1 MLVRHRIL
9 NEFQIFAGGLM
20 MSIALIHPMLVHFPI
35 VLLIT
40 AVVMDIILLLIKK
53 DLTDRQCLPLVA
65 LSALLLGTLS
75 AGLAAIFGD
84 MALDR
89 AISLGFPSGPLETH
103 ETLALITIAVFSLHC
118 LLRLLALWRRY
129 PLRGFSGWI
138 SALPGIVGLVL
149 LITTAYYGGEL
160 VYHFGVNVA
169 AVTP

>member
-1 MLVRHRIL
+1 
-9 NEFQIFAGGLM
+9 M

-35 VLLIT
+35 VLLIA
-40 AVVMDIILLLIKK
+40 AVAVDIILLLTKK
-53 DLTDRQCLPLVA
+53 DLAGRQCLPLIA

-75 AGLAAIFGD
+75 AGIAAILGD
-84 MALDR
+84 IALDK

-103 ETLALITIAVFSLHC
+103 ETLALITIAIFGLYC

-129 PLRGFSGWI
+129 PLRGVVGWI
-138 SALPGIVGLVL
+138 SAFYGMVGVAL